1 MVNFL
6 CLENNSFSFQSIKKK
21 KESIF
26 YMSDNLY
33 QTIVLWVKYQQYR
46 NRNIRNLKAIA
57 NNAYPFVAGYA
68 LFGFNSK
75 Y

>member
-1 MVNFL
+1 
-6 CLENNSFSFQSIKKK
+6 
-21 KESIF
+21 
-26 YMSDNLY
+26 MSDNLY

-46 NRNIRNLKAIA
+46 NRNIRHLKAIA
-57 NNAYPFVAGYA
+57 NNAYPFVGGYA

>member
-1 MVNFL
+1 
-6 CLENNSFSFQSIKKK
+6 
-21 KESIF
+21 
-26 YMSDNLY
+26 MSDNLY

-46 NRNIRNLKAIA
+46 NRNIRHLKAIA

>member
-1 MVNFL
+1 
-6 CLENNSFSFQSIKKK
+6 
-21 KESIF
+21 
-26 YMSDNLY
+26 MSDNLY

-46 NRNIRNLKAIA
+46 NRNIRHLKAIA
-57 NNAYPFVAGYA
+57 NNAYPFVVGYA